1 MSRPFDFFIFGTF
14 INYICFIFR
23 LDASLTQECS
33 NRRMIVFPDSHWKS
47 IMTGKQFQTCSGSD
61 VESPRSTPSPMLPD
75 IPSGYQISNEFNSR
89 PTYSNQ
95 KSTDDILE
103 SDYNPNIVTSI
114 DDRNIAK
121 PFKQKE
127 YKFYA
132 MDYQGNGFVK
142 KSVPFPKSAL
152 SKRQKNE
159 SSKQRSRRKS
169 YMDYDN
175 DEIMIRTKKK
185 LRKTL
190 AKQKLKSLKT
200 LSKGNSI
207 DEESSFASIDH
218 EGVPKDLSIAFDT
231 RANDILPLTPPTSM
245 SAPPTPPTSII
256 PNSNSNSS
264 DVSTEYQLPHSLF
277 GKDSVN
283 YDSDAEQADFKMSK
297 CSEIRKLKTP
307 DDIDKNDMC
316 SEEAR
321 NLNQSHNMKTAAM
334 NLEISKLSTKNII
347 EHSKI
352 MSLQHMNSDVPY
364 RKNVPSKPEND
375 SSGDDTSSRGTL
387 DSIIPPPVNFQGVN
401 NPFHNVNA
409 AVEQN
414 KFSSSNFITNKLF
427 NRNNSNKQSG
437 NSSKNSASNKFS
449 RISLP
454 VNLNPVIPPGVKL
467 LKRQLSEKDLII
479 GPNGEVK
486 RRRHRR
492 TKTSNM
498 SQVCHCPIFMSIYL
512 KMLR

>member
-1 MSRPFDFFIFGTF
+1 M
-14 INYICFIFR
+14 
-23 LDASLTQECS
+23 
-33 NRRMIVFPDSHWKS
+33 
-47 IMTGKQFQTCSGSD
+47 GKKFQTSSGSD

-75 IPSGYQISNEFNSR
+75 IPSGYQIPDFDSR

-95 KSTDDILE
+95 KSNDETLE
-103 SDYNPNIVTSI
+103 SDYIPSIVTSI
-114 DDRNIAK
+114 DDRSVTK

-152 SKRQKNE
+152 SKHQKSE
-159 SSKQRSRRKS
+159 SSKQRSKRRKS
-169 YMDYDN
+169 LMDYDN

-190 AKQKLKSLKT
+190 AKQKLKSLNRA
-200 LSKGNSI
+200 LSKRNSL
-207 DEESSFASIDH
+207 DEESSFASTDH
-218 EGVPKDLSIAFDT
+218 DGISKDLSIVFDT

-264 DVSTEYQLPHSLF
+264 DISTEYQLPHSLF
-277 GKDSVN
+277 SKDSVN
-283 YDSDAEQADFKMSK
+283 YDSDTEQADFKLSK
-297 CSEIRKLKTP
+297 CSKTRKLKTP
-307 DDIDKNDMC
+307 DIEKNHIC
-316 SEEAR
+316 SEETR
-321 NLNQSHNMKTAAM
+321 NLSHAHNLKTAAM

-347 EHSKI
+347 ELSKI
-352 MSLQHMNSDVPY
+352 MSLHHMNSDVPY
-364 RKNVPSKPEND
+364 RKTVPSKPEND

-401 NPFHNVNA
+401 NPFHNANA
-409 AVEQN
+409 TAEQS
-414 KFSSSNFITNKLF
+414 KFSSCNFITNKLF
-427 NRNNSNKQSG
+427 NRNNSNKQSSNYNSNKNSG
-437 NSSKNSASNKFS
+437 SSKFP

-498 SQVCHCPIFMSIYL
+498 SQVCSFSVL
-512 KMLR
+512 D